1 LTSKLPS
8 IRSGHVG
15 LSGPFGWYFFIR
27 LVILWGWRNTWQ
39 KMLKECLA
47 ESCPH
52 FVCKS
57 AKIAFQETLARLF
70 HKSFCQSLYRSLM
83 AIPCKSVSE
92 ECRSTVLLNIASE
105 TCATEVS
112 YKGVFPARSSRVSC
126 SLQESHTGVIR
137 IRACVSQ
144 ESVQNRE

>member
-1 LTSKLPS
+1 
-8 IRSGHVG
+8 
-15 LSGPFGWYFFIR
+15 
-27 LVILWGWRNTWQ
+27 
-39 KMLKECLA
+39 
-47 ESCPH
+47 
-52 FVCKS
+52 
-57 AKIAFQETLARLF
+57 
-70 HKSFCQSLYRSLM
+70 M

-144 ESVQNRE
+144 ESVQTQLHRGVANDLEACLAKARQTAYKTEPHKLGHTSHIFAQSGETRLRSKSVSQPQECFKRVSDRWPCPIRIRKTVF